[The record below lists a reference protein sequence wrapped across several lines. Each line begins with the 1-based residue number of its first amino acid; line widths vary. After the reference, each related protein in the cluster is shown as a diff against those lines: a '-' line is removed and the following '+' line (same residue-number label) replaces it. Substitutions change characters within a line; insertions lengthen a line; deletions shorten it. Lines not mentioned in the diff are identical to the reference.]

1 MSKKK
6 ERGDESVLPE
16 ESDTAARDP
25 ARAGPATPGAAAAA
39 AAYAKAAAPAGG
51 SAAAPAGVHPAECAP
66 SPEDTAALTA
76 HAALEAEVAEL
87 RDRLLRAQADFD
99 NFRKR
104 TIRERED
111 AARYANAALL
121 TDLLVVV
128 DDFERA
134 IRSAE
139 ESNDFAVFLQGVS
152 MIERGML
159 EMLESRWGLRRFS
172 AVGEAFDPVRHE
184 ALMRTEVPATPSA
197 PKGPVVAE
205 EFQKGYYLHERVLRP
220 AKVRVEVTA
229 EAPSAGDGGAGR
241 G

>member
-6 ERGDESVLPE
+6 ERGEDSVLPDD
-16 ESDTAARDP
+16 SGTT
-25 ARAGPATPGAAAAA
+25 ARAPGASSGFGTSGASASAAA
-39 AAYAKAAAPAGG
+39 AAYAKAAVGG
-51 SAAAPAGVHPAECAP
+51 GECDEPPETAAVSAAHP
-66 SPEDTAALTA
+66 
-76 HAALEAEVAEL
+76 ALEAEITEL
-87 RDRLLRAQADFD
+87 RERLLRAQADFD

-121 TDLLVVV
+121 SDLLAVV

-139 ESNDFAVFLQGVS
+139 ESRDFAGFLQGVS

-159 EMLESRWGLRRFS
+159 EMLENRWGLKRFS
-172 AVGEAFDPVRHE
+172 AVGEPFDPVRHE
-184 ALMRTEVPATPSA
+184 AMMRTEAPAA
-197 PKGPVVAE
+197 PGASTGPVVAE

-220 AKVRVEVTA
+220 AKVRVQVSA
-229 EAPSAGDGGAGR
+229 EAPVAPPPAGAAGAEQG
-241 G
+241 

>member
-6 ERGDESVLPE
+6 ERGEDSVLPDD
-16 ESDTAARDP
+16 SGTT
-25 ARAGPATPGAAAAA
+25 ARAPGASPGAGTPGASASAAA
-39 AAYAKAAAPAGG
+39 AAYAKAAAGG
-51 SAAAPAGVHPAECAP
+51 ESGEPPETAAAGAAHPA
-66 SPEDTAALTA
+66 
-76 HAALEAEVAEL
+76 LETEVAEL

-121 TDLLVVV
+121 SDLLAVV

-139 ESNDFAVFLQGVS
+139 ESRDFAVFIQGVS

-159 EMLESRWGLRRFS
+159 EMLENRWGLKRFS
-172 AVGEAFDPVRHE
+172 AVGEPFDPVRHE
-184 ALMRTEVPATPSA
+184 AMMRTEAPAAPGVPA
-197 PKGPVVAE
+197 GPMVAE

-220 AKVRVEVTA
+220 AKVRVQVPP
-229 EAPSAGDGGAGR
+229 EAPAAPPPAGTTGAGE

>member
-6 ERGDESVLPE
+6 ERGEDSVLPDD
-16 ESDTAARDP
+16 SGTT
-25 ARAGPATPGAAAAA
+25 ARAPGAPSGAGTPGASASAAA
-39 AAYAKAAAPAGG
+39 AAYAKAAAGGDRDAPRPAARPPPTRPRGRG
-51 SAAAPAGVHPAECAP
+51 RRPA
-66 SPEDTAALTA
+66 
-76 HAALEAEVAEL
+76 
-87 RDRLLRAQADFD
+87 DRPPRAQADFD

-121 TDLLVVV
+121 SDLLTVV

-139 ESNDFAVFLQGVS
+139 ESRDFAVFLQGVS

-159 EMLESRWGLRRFS
+159 EMLESRWGLKRFS
-172 AVGEAFDPVRHE
+172 AVGEPFDPVRHE
-184 ALMRTEVPATPSA
+184 AMMRTVAPAA
-197 PKGPVVAE
+197 PGAPTGPVVAE

-220 AKVRVEVTA
+220 AKVRVQVPAEPPAAAPPAGTA
-229 EAPSAGDGGAGR
+229 GATGAGE

>member
-6 ERGDESVLPE
+6 DRGEESVLPE
-16 ESDTAARDP
+16 DSSNP
-25 ARAGPATPGAAAAA
+25 SPAAAA
-39 AAYAKAAAPAGG
+39 AAYAKAAGATSPNGCED
-51 SAAAPAGVHPAECAP
+51 SPEAAATVAAHP
-66 SPEDTAALTA
+66 
-76 HAALEAEVAEL
+76 ALEAEVAEL
-87 RDRLLRAQADFD
+87 RDRLLRAQAEFD

-104 TIRERED
+104 TIREREE

-121 TDLLVVV
+121 ADLLTVV

-139 ESNDFAVFLQGVS
+139 EGRDFAVFLQGVS

-159 EMLESRWGLRRFS
+159 EMLENRWGLRRFS
-172 AVGEAFDPVRHE
+172 AVGEPFDPVRHE
-184 ALMRTEVPATPSA
+184 AMMRTEVPAGPSA

-205 EFQKGYYLHERVLRP
+205 EFQRGYYLHERVLRP
-220 AKVRVEVTA
+220 AKVRVQVPA
-229 EAPSAGDGGAGR
+229 EGPAAPPAPGVGAPGDGAPGAGAPGTAR